1 MDRSPWVCGACGCQ
15 GIAFELAVC
24 PQCDTPKAQQSAA
37 AGKKTAA
44 AKTGQE

>member
-1 MDRSPWVCGACGCQ
+1 MDRSPWVCSACGCQ

-24 PQCDTPKAQQSAA
+24 PQCDAPKALEAPA
-37 AGKKTAA
+37 TAKKAGA